1 MLYIYVWYRLVSKRD
16 WVVLTLV
23 KLATLINLRFR
34 KNWYTK
40 NWKYYST
47 KSNNPIFR
55 ALIATYSKELWTIF
69 TYSFVKWIMI
79 IAQPVLVLLILD
91 YIQDSSSYDGG
102 IYYGLCLVI
111 LYNIIG
117 ILANLIGDQS
127 DFIQAVIGINA
138 KHGVIGM
145 VYDKV
150 LKTSQSTNKKFS
162 QGEIINFINVDV
174 EKVTNVSSYLSY
186 LVLLPIQTVFGF
198 WFMFYWFH
206 YYLFV
211 SVAVGIIFA
220 LMCFWIGL
228 LKEFLQKKI
237 WIEKDKR
244 ISATAEVINCIK
256 IIKFNSLA
264 DVFLEKI
271 QKLRNNELFLTKVS
285 LIVEIFSLFLTLALS
300 ALMLFAL
307 IFVYYFGGNTLT
319 IPMAFSVMMVFN
331 MLEIPLKFVPL
342 LINSI
347 IEFTVSMKRIHQF
360 LIANEINSKLI
371 SVKDNNL
378 SNESAIQIYNAS
390 FTWGGKKRDSKGE
403 GKLTNIPYFYKKII
417 EHIGSLI

>member
-1 MLYIYVWYRLVSKRD
+1 
-16 WVVLTLV
+16 
-23 KLATLINLRFR
+23 
-34 KNWYTK
+34 
-40 NWKYYST
+40 
-47 KSNNPIFR
+47 
-55 ALIATYSKELWTIF
+55 
-69 TYSFVKWIMI
+69 MI

-102 IYYGLCLVI
+102 IYYGLGLVI
-111 LYNIIG
+111 LYNLIG

-271 QKLRNNELFLTKVS
+271 QKLRNKELFLTKVS

-319 IPMAFSVMMVFN
+319 VPMAFSVMMVFN

-360 LIANEINSKLI
+360 LISNEINPKLV
-371 SVKDNNL
+371 SVKNNNL
-378 SNESAIQIYNAS
+378 SNESAIQIDNAN
-390 FTWGGKKRDSKGE
+390 FTWGGQKRDSKGE
-403 GKLTNIPYFYKKII
+403 GKLINIPCF
-417 EHIGSLI
+417 